1 MARTTEERK
10 LANAECARQSRKR
23 KNEQLEQL
31 QREVDSYKRRI
42 CKVENENASLRQ
54 SIYHCSTAAPS
65 HPRMP
70 RMDASSSPRVR
81 QDDQYGLILG
91 IHADLDSMETD
102 LGISIAQ
109 PPAPVEDPSPAEGG
123 TSLAMIFGTTGG
135 TAQQAKSSGTKS
147 ESLTATE
154 SRHSSVSTAAN
165 PPCNVSIRPLLQT
178 ATTQLIHMDGMQ
190 KSVVCGTKDGV
201 FRQAAVQACPQQ
213 RSWVGK
219 LDEPHSVRQP
229 SLQPMSTTSHPE
241 SSVCRP
247 TAAHPVFSSAT
258 KQHTYQEQTLPGA
271 FVPGLAAVRGLVPN
285 SQQPISCTVTVHSA
299 TPMVFLHTPMS
310 LLESKSSEDP
320 NDRRAPAAGFEE
332 SGFVA
337 GLLC

>member
-31 QREVDSYKRRI
+31 QQEVDSYKRRI
-42 CKVENENASLRQ
+42 CKVEHENAALRQ
-54 SIYHCSTAAPS
+54 SIYHCSTVAPS
-65 HPRMP
+65 HPRMA

-135 TAQQAKSSGTKS
+135 TAQQAKSSGTAQQAKSSGTKS
-147 ESLTATE
+147 ES
-154 SRHSSVSTAAN
+154 S
-165 PPCNVSIRPLLQT
+165 
-178 ATTQLIHMDGMQ
+178 
-190 KSVVCGTKDGV
+190 
-201 FRQAAVQACPQQ
+201 
-213 RSWVGK
+213 
-219 LDEPHSVRQP
+219 QP
-229 SLQPMSTTSHPE
+229 SLQPMSTTSHPG

-285 SQQPISCTVTVHSA
+285 SQQPVSCTFTLHSA
-299 TPMVFLHTPMS
+299 TPMVLYHTPTP

-320 NDRRAPAAGFEE
+320 NDRRAPAAGLEE
-332 SGFVA
+332 RGFVA

>member
-31 QREVDSYKRRI
+31 QQEVDSYKRRI
-42 CKVENENASLRQ
+42 CKVEHENAALRQ
-54 SIYHCSTAAPS
+54 SIYHCSTVAPS
-65 HPRMP
+65 HPRMA

-135 TAQQAKSSGTKS
+135 TAQQAKSSV
-147 ESLTATE
+147 TATE
-154 SRHSSVSTAAN
+154 SRSVSTTVN
-165 PPCNVSIRPLLQT
+165 PPCNLSIRPLLQT
-178 ATTQLIHMDGMQ
+178 ATTHMDGMQ

-213 RSWVGK
+213 GSWVGK

-229 SLQPMSTTSHPE
+229 SLQPMSTTSHPG

-285 SQQPISCTVTVHSA
+285 SQQPVSCTFTLHSA
-299 TPMVFLHTPMS
+299 TPMVLYHTPTP

-320 NDRRAPAAGFEE
+320 NDRRAPAAGLEE
-332 SGFVA
+332 RGFVA